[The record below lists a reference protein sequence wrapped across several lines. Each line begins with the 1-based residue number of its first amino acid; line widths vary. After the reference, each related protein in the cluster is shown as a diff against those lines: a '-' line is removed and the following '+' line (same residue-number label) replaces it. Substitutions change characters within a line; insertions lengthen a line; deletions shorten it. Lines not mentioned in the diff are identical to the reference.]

1 MVSPTVNINILCFNN
16 LLTTFLW
23 KSLTSSNRCLI
34 SSWGSFH
41 LFCSDQ
47 WRCNSLRFL
56 GFFLWV
62 SILRNIEIF
71 FSRFSFFSWF
81 FLHLLRQFLLNW
93 SLIFFFLDKGF
104 LDLRSA
110 LDIGFCNRFKIL
122 GYWLSFLYWRFL
134 FLKLRISLNNWRF
147 SLSDRWF
154 HSSFTLETLDN
165 FFKSKSRFLK
175 INFEFKSILLR
186 YLNFLLK
193 SVLAIGLEL
202 INKDCGVNIDATKF
216 IFLIGIFFIEFES
229 KEYFSVF
236 VKVREV
242 EIELTTSEGHDTDS
256 ISIDEI
262 SFSHYFIL
270 IKLLHSWIR
279 KELPL

>member
-1 MVSPTVNINILCFNN
+1 MISPTVNINLLCFNY
-16 LLTTFLW
+16 LLTTFFW
-23 KSLTSSNRCLI
+23 QPLTCSNRCLI
-34 SSWGSFH
+34 SSGGSLH

-71 FSRFSFFSWF
+71 FSRSGFFSWF
-81 FLHLLRQFLLNW
+81 LLHLLRQFLLNW

-110 LDIGFCNRFKIL
+110 LDIGFCNRFEFL
-122 GYWLSFLYWRFL
+122 SYWLSFLYWRFF

-147 SLSDRWF
+147 SFPDRWF

-165 FFKSKSRFLK
+165 FFKSESRFLK
-175 INFEFKSILLR
+175 INLEFKSILLR
-186 YLNFLLK
+186 NLNFLLK

-202 INKDCGVNIDATKF
+202 INKDCRVNIDASKF
-216 IFLIGIFFIEFES
+216 IFLIGIFFI
-229 KEYFSVF
+229 
-236 VKVREV
+236 
-242 EIELTTSEGHDTDS
+242 
-256 ISIDEI
+256 
-262 SFSHYFIL
+262 
-270 IKLLHSWIR
+270 
-279 KELPL
+279 